1 MTKEL
6 YVIAGPNG
14 AGKTTFA
21 REFLPHFAK
30 CEEFVN
36 ADLIATGLSPF
47 SPRDAALEAGRLM
60 LQRIYNLATQRK
72 SFGFETTLA
81 GKSYVR
87 LFRDLQ
93 SHQYLIHLIFP
104 WLPKVDLAIKRVE
117 DRVRQGGH
125 SVPEI
130 DIRRRFKRGIHN
142 LFSVYRP
149 WVDTWTLLDNSG
161 QEPKR
166 IAFGTPREIHIA
178 DPSIFS
184 YIEAGR

>member
-1 MTKEL
+1 MAKEL

-21 REFLPHFAK
+21 REFLPYFAK

-36 ADLIATGLSPF
+36 ADFIATGLSPF
-47 SPRDAALEAGRLM
+47 SPRDAALQAGRLM
-60 LQRIYNLATQRK
+60 LQRIHDLAAQRK

-81 GKSYVR
+81 GKSYTR
-87 LFRDLQ
+87 LF
-93 SHQYLIHLIFP
+93 QYLKLHHYSIHLIFL
-104 WLPKVDLAIKRVE
+104 WLPKVDLAIKRVQ

-125 SVPEI
+125 SVPEA

-149 WVDTWTLLDNSG
+149 LIDTWTLLDNSG
-161 QEPKR
+161 PKPKR
-166 IAFGTPREIHIA
+166 VASGTPAEIQIA

-184 YIEAGR
+184 YIKTGQ